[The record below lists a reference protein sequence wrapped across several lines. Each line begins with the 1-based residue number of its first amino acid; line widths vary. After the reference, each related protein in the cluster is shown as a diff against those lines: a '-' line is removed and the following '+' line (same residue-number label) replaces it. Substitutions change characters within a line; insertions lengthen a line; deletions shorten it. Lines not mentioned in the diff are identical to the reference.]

1 MSRES
6 FTDRLKS
13 LGPSFVRIK
22 LNDSQFRELKV
33 VPHVLALLVHILA
46 KLSGMP
52 LHLSL
57 QTVVLVL
64 KLLEFSLSRLR
75 TVMFGF
81 STVSQLHDLEPTN
94 LADLISEFADSLMSF
109 EVFA

>member
-6 FTDRLKS
+6 FADRLNS
-13 LGPSFVRIK
+13 LGPSLVRIK
-22 LNDSQFRELKV
+22 LNDSQFRKMKV
-33 VPHVLALLVHILA
+33 VSDVLALLVHILA

-52 LHLSL
+52 LHLSF
-57 QTVVLVL
+57 QIVVFTL
-64 KLLEFSLSRLR
+64 KLPEFSLSRLC

-94 LADLISEFADSLMSF
+94 LADLISEFTDSLMSF
-109 EVFA
+109 VVFA